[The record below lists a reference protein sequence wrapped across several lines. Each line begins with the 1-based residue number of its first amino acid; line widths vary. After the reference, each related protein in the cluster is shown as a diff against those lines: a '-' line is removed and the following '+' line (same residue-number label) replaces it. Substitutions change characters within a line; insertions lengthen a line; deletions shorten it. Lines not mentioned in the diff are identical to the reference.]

1 VRAFFGV
8 FTFRKVIAY
17 TRICGGN
24 KAAATTEPHDM
35 SKTQLALIEAQKI
48 AGQINQARFS
58 GTEITDEQTVRL
70 CELLDILDF
79 TL

>member
-1 VRAFFGV
+1 
-8 FTFRKVIAY
+8 
-17 TRICGGN
+17 
-24 KAAATTEPHDM
+24 M